1 MKQMTKIA
9 LATAGILSMG
19 ALTACQS
26 TNTAK
31 DADQPQRM
39 HGHKYERMTPEQ
51 REQMQQMRAEQKEVR
66 SQIKSVCDSKAAGT
80 AVQIKAGEK
89 AIDGTCAM
97 VFKMDKPERGEFKGP
112 RGEMKGHRDGERG
125 PRGAEPRP
133 MPADA
138 ADRGP
143 LRTGHMQRGEPM
155 TDAQRA
161 ELTKRYDQ
169 RLADIQAKQQAV
181 AKACQG
187 KTDGAAVQIKAGTQT
202 INGKCEVRFQP
213 KMPAQAAAPAPVKAA

>member
-26 TNTAK
+26 TNTVTAK

-39 HGHKYERMTPEQ
+39 HGHKYDRMSPEQ
-51 REQMQQMRAEQKEVR
+51 REQMKQMRAEQKAVM
-66 SQIKSVCDSKAAGT
+66 SQIKTACDGKAAGA

-89 AIDGTCAM
+89 TIDGTCAM
-97 VFKMDKPERGEFKGP
+97 VFKMDKQKRGEFKGQ
-112 RGEMKGHRDGERG
+112 RGDMKGHRDGERG
-125 PRGAEPRP
+125 QF
-133 MPADA
+133 
-138 ADRGP
+138 
-143 LRTGHMQRGEPM
+143 RTGHMQRGEPM

-161 ELTKRYDQ
+161 ELTKQFDQ
-169 RLADIQAKQQAV
+169 RLAERQAKQQAI

-187 KTDGAAVQIKAGTQT
+187 KTSGTAVQIKAGAQT
-202 INGKCEVRFQP
+202 LDGKCEVRFQP
-213 KMPAQAAAPAPVKAA
+213 KMPVQSAAPAPAKAA